1 MNFLAGQTKASV
13 KQDLKYELYIDKE
26 NLKFFETLLK
36 TGKYNAYLV
45 KPIIKY
51 YSNEIKT
58 TINNMVELGRK

>member
-1 MNFLAGQTKASV
+1 MNFLAGQTKSSV

-26 NLKFFETLLK
+26 NLKFFEILLK